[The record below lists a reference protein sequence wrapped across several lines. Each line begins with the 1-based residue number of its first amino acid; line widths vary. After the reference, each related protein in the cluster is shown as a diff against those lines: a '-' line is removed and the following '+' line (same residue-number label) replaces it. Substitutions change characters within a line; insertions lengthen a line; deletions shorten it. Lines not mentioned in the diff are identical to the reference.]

1 MHSVKSKK
9 SSIPAALSSVKR
21 LKMKNCPKISAAIS
35 NPKNTTT
42 EKSLSRFTEPQP
54 SEVSYLS
61 KIAICPGSFDPITKG
76 HLDIIRRSAKIFDK
90 VIVVVMSNYRKT
102 GSSLFTVEERVGL
115 IERCTS
121 DLPNVEV
128 DFYMGLLAEY
138 ARQKN
143 AAVIIK
149 GLRAVSDFEDEFQQ
163 ALANK
168 SLNPDVETVFMAA
181 SAENMFL
188 SSSVIKQICQL
199 GGDVTPFLPP
209 EISGDIISKLR
220 QQ

>member
-1 MHSVKSKK
+1 M
-9 SSIPAALSSVKR
+9 
-21 LKMKNCPKISAAIS
+21 
-35 NPKNTTT
+35 
-42 EKSLSRFTEPQP
+42 
-54 SEVSYLS
+54 SYLS

-115 IERCTS
+115 IKRCTS
-121 DLPNVEV
+121 DLENVEV

>member
-1 MHSVKSKK
+1 M
-9 SSIPAALSSVKR
+9 
-21 LKMKNCPKISAAIS
+21 
-35 NPKNTTT
+35 
-42 EKSLSRFTEPQP
+42 
-54 SEVSYLS
+54 S

-76 HLDIIRRSAKIFDK
+76 HLDIIRRSARIFDK

-102 GSSLFTVEERVGL
+102 GSSLFTVEERVEL
-115 IERCTS
+115 IKRCTS
-121 DLPNVEV
+121 DLENVEV